1 MLGAEVKVWTQV
13 AAGPAQGIWLEL
25 NPRTGRSYMQGEAE
39 MGVQSILVER
49 LQPGMIF
56 YDLGANIGL
65 FTLLAARLVG
75 TNGKVFSFEPDN
87 ETASRLRRNVTR
99 NGFTNITIIEAGVW
113 SSSGKLSFVAAD
125 LSSPDRGIGKFVV
138 GANGASGTPTPCVS
152 LDDFVRDH
160 PVPDAIKCD
169 VEGAEI
175 EVLRGAEQLLRTRHP
190 WIICELHS
198 ETKDRDSRELLRL
211 LGYALKSVDVNH
223 VFALPSTYAQT
234 LTALQEC
241 MGPDCT

>member
-1 MLGAEVKVWTQV
+1 MGNSVLLLLIYHPLT
-13 AAGPAQGIWLEL
+13 AALENL
-25 NPRTGRSYMQGEAE
+25 WSERM
-39 MGVQSILVER
+39 VQ
-49 LQPGMIF
+49 
-56 YDLGANIGL
+56 
-65 FTLLAARLVG
+65 
-75 TNGKVFSFEPDN
+75 
-87 ETASRLRRNVTR
+87 
-99 NGFTNITIIEAGVW
+99 
-113 SSSGKLSFVAAD
+113 
-125 LSSPDRGIGKFVV
+125 
-138 GANGASGTPTPCVS
+138 SGTPTPCVS